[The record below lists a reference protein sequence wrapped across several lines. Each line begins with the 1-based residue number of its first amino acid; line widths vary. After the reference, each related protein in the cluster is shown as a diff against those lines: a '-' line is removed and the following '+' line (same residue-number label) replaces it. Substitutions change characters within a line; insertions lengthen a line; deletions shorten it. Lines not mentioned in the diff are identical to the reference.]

1 MDHQSTSGDLALDVV
16 DQTHNDAMEDHDVP
30 SAEAVYDNL
39 ELTDLHASP
48 SDALHSTEANDHDV
62 ANFLRSAGVEVSE
75 DHHDVDMGMNMEEDM
90 TGIEDR
96 HSPVEGMSHMDMHTF
111 HQDGDHELLHND
123 VEAPTFDLHQINQ
136 ELDASSSLPQDHHD
150 TIIEHAQREYD
161 EGSVFSNGID
171 SINHDTRDRSF
182 ADLNMAPS
190 PDVHMPQ
197 AGAEEMPIPTGVQI
211 VNEEVLI
218 NEEGLVPLSENVPS
232 MPALRGQYEGEDDK
246 SLLCQEAPTQDQ
258 FPTSAHSPT
267 SGPVTAAM
275 VKTPSASNP
284 PLPIDLALTEP
295 ITAFYKLQFL
305 EAPPAQTSGPHGE
318 YRPKEAFSYYM
329 QTLDVTIG
337 RKVNRLKKAGGK
349 QQERRTSGGAAVD
362 SGEMDDKKVEVQES
376 DMQESD
382 MQEQPS
388 KEKVNS
394 AKSLYGNAVTPK
406 IIEGECVSEQGKRSA
421 PPEVPPAKEI
431 AKPPIDEDNE
441 DNAVP
446 SMIESFQQGVK
457 REEEMDV
464 SQAVKQE
471 SGLDE
476 LAEGQDPGQTQIEDE
491 DERQV
496 DVDLGAL
503 KSVSRLHARIG
514 YSYTLSQFYL
524 DVLGRNGAWV
534 DDVFKVKGSRVALG
548 PYTKIQIS
556 TRSFY
561 FILPPASI
569 ATYPIPLNQNA
580 VSGPSASSFPF
591 GNGSTAVASHQATPD
606 NEKDLH
612 HLFRQPATFNAF
624 STNREEWEDERMGLF
639 GMGAGMGKNGSYG
652 YKRHRKGRKCK
663 KCRLHEFQHN
673 ADDDGDADH
682 PFSASENEAA
692 SDDNSVCSCSRC
704 ASEKRW
710 MSSSPESGVEYSSS
724 LSSVSSSEESS
735 SEEDGSDEEED
746 EDDNEDDDEEEPD
759 EAEAVEEAEEKDNRV
774 KVVPDDQEMIVETNG
789 KVLAEHVVVVQET
802 QDWDETKTGS
812 AHIGT
817 TTVTEDT
824 AMESDEE
831 SEEETLASKLKMSP
845 PKPATLST
853 PHLDDFNDEASPSI
867 QVNDLLLEDSHVFPP
882 TEADIQAVQD
892 LIASTMTTPIGEEA
906 PPLQIQGASND
917 VSFGNGIFSSM
928 ESSHIHGDGDR
939 MEPVPEIKLTKAEKS
954 ALAARIR
961 EAKAAARKE
970 EQERKKAEKL
980 AQREKEKAEKAQA
993 KADAAAAKAAKK
1005 QKADALERE
1014 RMLAKM
1020 DSLQNTQTD
1029 EYATGSHDMSGPG
1042 MAGNAGH
1049 MSGPSFTPGM
1059 RPGMPRP
1066 MHMGSSQVDIRPA
1079 LRPGMPG
1086 VRPPRPMA
1094 NGFRPIN
1101 SAANGPAGGI
1111 IRPPRPGAP
1120 GMPMRPGAQAIR
1132 PGPPGGPSMRR
1143 GPGSVPPIQA
1153 QMRPGLPMR
1162 PIPPGMRPVRP
1173 GQAIRPVI
1181 RPPQQQQRPPLQP
1194 HMNSGNYSQ
1203 DGYRITSPDR
1213 TLTRGTS
1220 VLSQDGPSRSPSL
1233 DPTSQKRTTPLLGI
1247 DGEPFI
1253 GPEPIKPDLTYAT
1266 IIYRALAGVDRGR
1279 GTLGQVCDWVASEWE
1294 WFRMNPESGW
1304 QNSIR
1309 HNLSLNKAF
1318 LKVPRVSE
1326 DDPESKGSVWILD
1339 PIHAPELVE
1348 RERKAAEQKEARLR
1362 REAEKGVTLSKIV
1375 KPKRPVEKPYGR
1387 DSDADQFRSSA
1398 SAGGGSAPPYSVE
1411 SVLSGLIP
1419 PLLVPLNRQIPLML
1433 GAIPPH
1439 LKSVD
1444 IKLKHL
1450 LPEPPYVY
1458 DNNSIILNP
1467 IVFGRFSKQQLAQMQ
1482 ALPTKSAIQVLRTY
1496 VLRWLQEK
1504 VKKLGPSSLPNSGSP
1519 TIRPAMPMA
1528 AGAPRSSGTPPV
1540 RPRTGAMPPRAPG
1553 VRPVLGQARPLQPGL
1568 RPGIPRPG
1576 SIVRP
1581 VTNGGPIRPGMRPTN
1596 VPGAPGMR
1604 PAPRPVNGIGRLP
1617 QPTPAL
1623 DPETLRKITQL
1634 AESAIKTN
1642 SAQSANAKVLLQ
1654 YLKQVGSQVNIAIAT
1669 QILSTGVIPPNAIP
1683 GRLTLP
1689 PTNST
1694 GPAVRPRPPPSS
1706 ISATQQPSS
1715 VLGKRPADSTTAT
1728 NAESTE
1734 AKRQKV

>member
-1 MDHQSTSGDLALDVV
+1 MEQESIPGELSLDDAPMHTAVP
-16 DQTHNDAMEDHDVP
+16 DDNDAQP
-30 SAEAVYDNL
+30 SGEVYDTM
-39 ELTDLHASP
+39 ELTDLQESP
-48 SDALHSTEANDHDV
+48 SQILHVAEDHDHDV
-62 ANFLRSAGVEVSE
+62 ASFLRSAGVDVPQ
-75 DHHDVDMGMNMEEDM
+75 DHHAVDLGMGMEEDLSM
-90 TGIEDR
+90 GIGLEDH
-96 HSPVEGMSHMDMHTF
+96 HSPVEGMSHLDLHELRP
-111 HQDGDHELLHND
+111 DGDHELLHNHD
-123 VEAPTFDLHQINQ
+123 AEAPTFDLHQIHQ
-136 ELDASSSLPQDHHD
+136 ELDASSSIPQNHNEAMNGHD
-150 TIIEHAQREYD
+150 QADYDDGPHFSDGIETTSHD
-161 EGSVFSNGID
+161 IHTGSFSE
-171 SINHDTRDRSF
+171 
-182 ADLNMAPS
+182 LNLAPAPGGRMS
-190 PDVHMPQ
+190 Q
-197 AGAEEMPIPTGVQI
+197 AEPPLEETPIPTGVQI

-218 NEEGLVPLSENVPS
+218 NDVGLAPMSEEVLFTSIPK
-232 MPALRGQYEGEDDK
+232 GQYVGCDDK
-246 SLLCQEAPTQDQ
+246 ELLHQEDP
-258 FPTSAHSPT
+258 PHG
-267 SGPVTAAM
+267 SGPVAAAM
-275 VKTPSASNP
+275 VQTPPANNP
-284 PLPIDLALTEP
+284 PLPIDHALTEP

-337 RKVNRLKKAGGK
+337 RKVNRLKRAGTK
-349 QQERRTSGGAAVD
+349 QQERRTSTGIKVD
-362 SGEMDDKKVEVQES
+362 LSEGDTKKMDIQGS
-376 DMQESD
+376 DI
-382 MQEQPS
+382 QEQERN
-388 KEKVNS
+388 EKVNS
-394 AKSLYGNAVTPK
+394 AMSFHDDAVISK
-406 IIEGECVSEQGKRSA
+406 NIEGEDASEQGKRSA

-431 AKPPIDEDNE
+431 AKPPIENDLQD
-441 DNAVP
+441 P
-446 SMIESFQQGVK
+446 S
-457 REEEMDV
+457 V
-464 SQAVKQE
+464 SRKVSDHGPVKQE
-471 SGLDE
+471 EE
-476 LAEGQDPGQTQIEDE
+476 LPVVKQEHEHDGEMEGRGQTQVEDE

-556 TRSFY
+556 TRTFY

-569 ATYPIPLNQNA
+569 ASYPIPFNQNA
-580 VSGPSASSFPF
+580 VPGPSASSLPF
-591 GNGSTAVASHQATPD
+591 GNVNTASVSQQATPD

-639 GMGAGMGKNGSYG
+639 GMGAGMGKNGGYG
-652 YKRHRKGRKCK
+652 YRSRHRKGRKCK

-673 ADDDGDADH
+673 GGGDDEEADH
-682 PFSASENEAA
+682 QFSASDNDAA
-692 SDDNSVCSCSRC
+692 MSEENSVCSCSRC
-704 ASEKRW
+704 ASEKQW

-724 LSSVSSSEESS
+724 LSSVSDSEDSS
-735 SEEDGSDEEED
+735 SDEEESD
-746 EDDNEDDDEEEPD
+746 EEGDEEDEAEDDDEEEAAAKHNKD
-759 EAEAVEEAEEKDNRV
+759 EIEKD
-774 KVVPDDQEMIVETNG
+774 DQGIAVETNETP
-789 KVLAEHVVVVQET
+789 KAEEVNVDMDEKVVQDLT
-802 QDWDETKTGS
+802 
-812 AHIGT
+812 HID
-817 TTVTEDT
+817 TTVGREGIS
-824 AMESDEE
+824 ANSDEE
-831 SEEETLASKLKMSP
+831 SEEETLASKLKVDESL
-845 PKPATLST
+845 KPTSLST
-853 PHLDDFNDEASPSI
+853 PHLDDFNDEASPGM
-867 QVNDLLLEDSHVFPP
+867 QVDDLPPPDSHVFPP

-892 LIASTMTTPIGEEA
+892 LIASSMAPMGEEA
-906 PPLQIQGASND
+906 APLQIQGSSNG
-917 VSFGNGIFSSM
+917 VPFGNGIFSSM
-928 ESSHIHGDGDR
+928 DNSLTHGDGDG

-980 AQREKEKAEKAQA
+980 AQKEKEKAEKAKA

-1005 QKADALERE
+1005 QKAEALERE

-1020 DSLQNTQTD
+1020 ESLQNTHADQ
-1029 EYATGSHDMSGPG
+1029 YSISGHDSSGAG
-1042 MAGNAGH
+1042 IAGNTAST
-1049 MSGPSFTPGM
+1049 SGAAFPPSV

-1066 MHMGSSQVDIRPA
+1066 MHTGHGQIDIRPA

-1101 SAANGPAGGI
+1101 SAANAPAAGAT
-1111 IRPPRPGAP
+1111 IRPPRPGAQEIA
-1120 GMPMRPGAQAIR
+1120 MRPGMQGIR
-1132 PGPPGGPSMRR
+1132 PGPAGGSSMRP

-1153 QMRPGLPMR
+1153 QMRPGMPMR
-1162 PIPPGMRPVRP
+1162 PLPPGMRPVRP
-1173 GQAIRPVI
+1173 GQPMRPLA
-1181 RPPQQQQRPPLQP
+1181 RPPQLQQRPPLQP
-1194 HMNSGNYSQ
+1194 HMNPGSYHAPQ
-1203 DGYRITSPDR
+1203 DGFRMMSPDR
-1213 TLTRGTS
+1213 TPTRATS
-1220 VLSQDGPSRSPSL
+1220 VLSQDAPSRSPSL
-1233 DPTSQKRTTPLLGI
+1233 DPSSQKRTTPLLGL
-1247 DGEPFI
+1247 DGQPFI

-1279 GTLGQVCDWVASEWE
+1279 GTLGQVCDWVANEWE

-1318 LKVPRVSE
+1318 LKVPRVPE

-1339 PIHAPELVE
+1339 PVHAPELVE

-1362 REAEKGVTLSKIV
+1362 REAEKAVTFSKIA
-1375 KPKRPVEKPYGR
+1375 KPKRPADKLYRR
-1387 DSDADQFRSSA
+1387 DSETDQYKPAA
-1398 SAGGGSAPPYSVE
+1398 SVGGGNAPAYGVE

-1458 DNNSIILNP
+1458 DNNNIILNP

-1504 VKKLGPSSLPNSGSP
+1504 VKKLGPSSLPRTGSP
-1519 TIRPAMPMA
+1519 ATRPVATVTTA
-1528 AGAPRSSGTPPV
+1528 APRPSGALPV
-1540 RPRTGAMPPRAPG
+1540 RPVSGTAAPRPQG
-1553 VRPVLGQARPLQPGL
+1553 IRPVPGQVRPLQPGPRPAL
-1568 RPGIPRPG
+1568 ARPGAV
-1576 SIVRP
+1576 VRP
-1581 VTNGGPIRPGMRPTN
+1581 LANGGPVRPGMRPTGI
-1596 VPGAPGMR
+1596 PGGQGVR
-1604 PAPRPVNGIGRLP
+1604 PAPRPVNGGGNVPRPP

-1654 YLKQVGSQVNIAIAT
+1654 YLKQVGSQVNIGIAT

-1683 GRLTLP
+1683 
-1689 PTNST
+1689 
-1694 GPAVRPRPPPSS
+1694 VRTAQ
-1706 ISATQQPSS
+1706 SATNI
-1715 VLGKRPADSTTAT
+1715 LGKRPADSTSAAITDS
-1728 NAESTE
+1728 NE

>member
-1 MDHQSTSGDLALDVV
+1 M
-16 DQTHNDAMEDHDVP
+16 
-30 SAEAVYDNL
+30 
-39 ELTDLHASP
+39 
-48 SDALHSTEANDHDV
+48 
-62 ANFLRSAGVEVSE
+62 
-75 DHHDVDMGMNMEEDM
+75 
-90 TGIEDR
+90 
-96 HSPVEGMSHMDMHTF
+96 
-111 HQDGDHELLHND
+111 
-123 VEAPTFDLHQINQ
+123 
-136 ELDASSSLPQDHHD
+136 
-150 TIIEHAQREYD
+150 
-161 EGSVFSNGID
+161 
-171 SINHDTRDRSF
+171 
-182 ADLNMAPS
+182 
-190 PDVHMPQ
+190 
-197 AGAEEMPIPTGVQI
+197 
-211 VNEEVLI
+211 
-218 NEEGLVPLSENVPS
+218 
-232 MPALRGQYEGEDDK
+232 
-246 SLLCQEAPTQDQ
+246 C
-258 FPTSAHSPT
+258 
-267 SGPVTAAM
+267 
-275 VKTPSASNP
+275 
-284 PLPIDLALTEP
+284 
-295 ITAFYKLQFL
+295 
-305 EAPPAQTSGPHGE
+305 
-318 YRPKEAFSYYM
+318 
-329 QTLDVTIG
+329 
-337 RKVNRLKKAGGK
+337 
-349 QQERRTSGGAAVD
+349 
-362 SGEMDDKKVEVQES
+362 
-376 DMQESD
+376 
-382 MQEQPS
+382 
-388 KEKVNS
+388 
-394 AKSLYGNAVTPK
+394 
-406 IIEGECVSEQGKRSA
+406 
-421 PPEVPPAKEI
+421 
-431 AKPPIDEDNE
+431 
-441 DNAVP
+441 
-446 SMIESFQQGVK
+446 
-457 REEEMDV
+457 
-464 SQAVKQE
+464 
-471 SGLDE
+471 
-476 LAEGQDPGQTQIEDE
+476 
-491 DERQV
+491 
-496 DVDLGAL
+496 
-503 KSVSRLHARIG
+503 
-514 YSYTLSQFYL
+514 
-524 DVLGRNGAWV
+524 
-534 DDVFKVKGSRVALG
+534 

-591 GNGSTAVASHQATPD
+591 GNGVTAAVSTQATPD

-639 GMGAGMGKNGSYG
+639 GMGAGMGKNGGYG
-652 YKRHRKGRKCK
+652 YKKHRKGRKCK

-673 ADDDGDADH
+673 ADDNAEADH

-692 SDDNSVCSCSRC
+692 SEDNSICSCSRC
-704 ASEKRW
+704 ASEKQW

-735 SEEDGSDEEED
+735 SEEDESG
-746 EDDNEDDDEEEPD
+746 EDDDEDDDEEE
-759 EAEAVEEAEEKDNRV
+759 EEEEEEAEIAEQADQEDKQV
-774 KVVPDDQEMIVETNG
+774 KIMTDDQAMTVEING
-789 KVLAEHVVVVQET
+789 KGTAEEDAADQET
-802 QDWDETKTGS
+802 RDRDEAVPAA
-812 AHIGT
+812 AHVKT

-824 AMESDEE
+824 AMKSEEE
-831 SEEETLASKLKMSP
+831 SEEETLASKLKVSP

-853 PHLDDFNDEASPSI
+853 PHLDDFNDEASPGM
-867 QVNDLLLEDSHVFPP
+867 QVDDLPLEESHVFPP

-892 LIASTMTTPIGEEA
+892 LIASRMTTPMGEEA
-906 PPLQIQGASND
+906 APLQIQGAPHG
-917 VSFGNGIFSSM
+917 VSFDNGLFSSL
-928 ESSHIHGDGDR
+928 ETSHIHGDGDR

-1020 DSLQNTQTD
+1020 ESLQNPQTD
-1029 EYATGSHDMSGPG
+1029 EFAIGGHDMSGLG
-1042 MAGNAGH
+1042 MAGNAVH
-1049 MSGPSFTPGM
+1049 LSGTSFVPGI
-1059 RPGMPRP
+1059 RSGMPRP
-1066 MHMGSSQVDIRPA
+1066 SHMGSSQVDIRPA

-1101 SAANGPAGGI
+1101 SAANAPSGGMV
-1111 IRPPRPGAP
+1111 RPQRPGAP

-1132 PGPPGGPSMRR
+1132 PGTPGGPSMRP

-1153 QMRPGLPMR
+1153 QIRPGMPMR

-1173 GQAIRPVI
+1173 GQIMRPLT
-1181 RPPQQQQRPPLQP
+1181 RPPQPPQRPPLQP
-1194 HMNSGNYSQ
+1194 HMNSGSYSQ
-1203 DGYRITSPDR
+1203 DGYRMTSPDR
-1213 TLTRGTS
+1213 TPTRGTS
-1220 VLSQDGPSRSPSL
+1220 VLSQDGTSRSPSL

-1247 DGEPFI
+1247 DGQPFI

-1279 GTLGQVCDWVASEWE
+1279 GTLGQVCDWVANEWE
-1294 WFRMNPESGW
+1294 WFKMNPESGW

-1318 LKVPRVSE
+1318 LKVPRVPE

-1339 PIHAPELVE
+1339 PVHAPELVE
-1348 RERKAAEQKEARLR
+1348 RERKAAEQKEARMK
-1362 REAEKGVTLSKIV
+1362 REAEKSVTLSKIV
-1375 KPKRPVEKPYGR
+1375 KPKRPIDKPYRR
-1387 DSDADQFRSSA
+1387 DSDTEQYRTSA
-1398 SAGGGSAPPYSVE
+1398 PAGGASAPPYGVE
-1411 SVLSGLIP
+1411 S
-1419 PLLVPLNRQIPLML
+1419 IPLML
-1433 GAIPPH
+1433 GVIPPH

-1458 DNNSIILNP
+1458 DNNTIILNP

-1504 VKKLGPSSLPNSGSP
+1504 VKKLGPSSLPSTGSP
-1519 TIRPAMPMA
+1519 AIRPAMPMA
-1528 AGAPRSSGTPPV
+1528 AGAPRPSGTPPV
-1540 RPRTGAMPPRAPG
+1540 RPSIGTMSARPQGA
-1553 VRPVLGQARPLQPGL
+1553 RPIHSQARPLQPG
-1568 RPGIPRPG
+1568 PRPG
-1576 SIVRP
+1576 MPRPGGVVRP
-1581 VTNGGPIRPGMRPTN
+1581 VQNGVPIRPGMRPIN

-1604 PAPRPVNGIGRLP
+1604 PAPRPVNGASRPP

-1683 GRLTLP
+1683 GRSTLP
-1689 PTNST
+1689 AANST
-1694 GPAVRPRPPPSS
+1694 APAVRPHLPPRS
-1706 ISATQQPSS
+1706 ILVTQQPSS